1 MGSCKGNSEPHRH
14 SKMELSMDQ
23 LAPLLALIQDKDL
36 QERVEDVA
44 RGFFSNGTITVNII
58 PALLIAAAIGA
69 FIKLGGAAFFLKGSG
84 GGETGGSTYI
94 VSDASGYGAPSTGYG
109 APDAGYG
116 APAASS
122 GYDAPSDGY
131 GAGRRRREV
140 LTTEQKAVYADFVS
154 PSLINSYVVD
164 SRIPENYLP
173 QEEALGQGVLPL
185 LH

>member
-1 MGSCKGNSEPHRH
+1 MGELQRH
-14 SKMELSMDQ
+14 QSMELNMDQ

-84 GGETGGSTYI
+84 GGET
-94 VSDASGYGAPSTGYG
+94 DASGYG

-140 LTTEQKAVYADFVS
+140 LSADQKVVYADYVS
-154 PSLINSYVVD
+154 PSFQDSYIVD
-164 SRIPENYLP
+164 SRIPDNYLP
-173 QEEALGQGVLPL
+173 QQETLGQGVPPHL
-185 LH
+185 